1 MHFSV
6 PLLLKSKISS
16 FKPSFVAAQAEF
28 SLSWLETPKTSFLVF
43 IVSGMKVVVD
53 ECHYLLLSYYNP
65 LRPKKIIPLFLRPL
79 FEETDAG
86 GRFFILIFI

>member
-1 MHFSV
+1 MSYDKFLPH
-6 PLLLKSKISS
+6 
-16 FKPSFVAAQAEF
+16 
-28 SLSWLETPKTSFLVF
+28 KT
-43 IVSGMKVVVD
+43 
-53 ECHYLLLSYYNP
+53 CT